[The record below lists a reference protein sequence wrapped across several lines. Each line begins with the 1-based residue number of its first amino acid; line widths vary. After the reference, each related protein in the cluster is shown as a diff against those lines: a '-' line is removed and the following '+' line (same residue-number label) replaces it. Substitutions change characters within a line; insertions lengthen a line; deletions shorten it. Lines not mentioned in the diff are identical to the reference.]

1 MNSLILCWSVD
12 TTCFFELIE
21 LLFLFFS
28 WCVRG
33 EYLYLQCYT
42 HVGVALLY
50 NYKVVGN
57 TNKQVGSAF
66 TPIIVRIYGQFLVQ
80 RCL

>member
-1 MNSLILCWSVD
+1 MNSLILYWSVD

-57 TNKQVGSAF
+57 TNKQVDRLS
-66 TPIIVRIYGQFLVQ
+66 RL
-80 RCL
+80 

>member
-1 MNSLILCWSVD
+1 MNSLILYWSVD

-50 NYKVVGN
+50 NY
-57 TNKQVGSAF
+57 
-66 TPIIVRIYGQFLVQ
+66 
-80 RCL
+80 

>member
-1 MNSLILCWSVD
+1 MNSLILYWSVD

-33 EYLYLQCYT
+33 EYLYLQCYPMSVLRFCIT
-42 HVGVALLY
+42 I
-50 NYKVVGN
+50 KW
-57 TNKQVGSAF
+57 
-66 TPIIVRIYGQFLVQ
+66 
-80 RCL
+80 